1 MFKIEI
7 PSEIDSLFVLND
19 KSVVISET
27 FYEAAKMF
35 IAAHYNIRQK
45 TKNSSA
51 VLKVML
57 SGPSLSIE
65 KFWVKTR
72 RFLYNK
78 W

>member
-19 KSVVISET
+19 KSVVISQT

-45 TKNSSA
+45 KEEFFFGTESY
-51 VLKVML
+51 
-57 SGPSLSIE
+57 
-65 KFWVKTR
+65 VKWPI
-72 RFLYNK
+72 FID
-78 W
+78 

>member
-35 IAAHYNIRQK
+35 IVAHYNIRH
-45 TKNSSA
+45 KNEEFFCGTESY
-51 VLKVML
+51 VKWPIFIDWKIL
-57 SGPSLSIE
+57 SKNKKISL
-65 KFWVKTR
+65 
-72 RFLYNK
+72 
-78 W
+78 